1 MKNSLVRNL
10 GLAFIAVSLVSFS
23 SCKSH
28 KDVIKPTDE
37 MKEVVTPCGD
47 EEFHSDAKFF
57 RGSGIGNS
65 QDQATAKSKA
75 NLDAAR
81 NLAASINRTLKSV
94 TDRYTNE
101 RQIGENSEFEQKFE
115 DMTRDVVNQEMNNV
129 STVCAKTYQDPKDKK
144 YKVYMALEVAKDE
157 LLNNI
162 KDKISKDQK
171 LQLDYDKQK
180 FENIFNEEMEKL
192 SNERK

>member
-10 GLAFIAVSLVSFS
+10 GLAFIAVSLVSFA
-23 SCKSH
+23 SCKSQ

-129 STVCAKTYQDPKDKK
+129 STVCAKTFQDPKDKK

-180 FENIFNEEMEKL
+180 FENIFNEEMDKL

>member
-1 MKNSLVRNL
+1 MKKNLVSNL
-10 GLAFIAVSLVSFS
+10 GLAFIAVSLISVT
-23 SCKSH
+23 SCKTQQA
-28 KDVIKPTDE
+28 VVKPTE
-37 MKEVVTPCGD
+37 SMVEVVTPCSD
-47 EEFHSDAKFF
+47 DEFHSDAKFF
-57 RGSGIGNS
+57 RGAGIGNS

-115 DMTRDVVNQEMNNV
+115 EMTRDVVNQEMNNV
-129 STVCAKTYQDPKDKK
+129 STVCSKTFQDPKDKK

-180 FENIFNEEMEKL
+180 FENIFNEEMDKL
-192 SNERK
+192 ANERK

>member
-1 MKNSLVRNL
+1 MKKSLVRNL
-10 GLAFIAVSLVSFS
+10 GLAFIAVSLISFA
-23 SCKSH
+23 SCKQQQAT
-28 KDVIKPTDE
+28 VKPTDE
-37 MKEVVTPCGD
+37 MKEVITPCSD
-47 EEFHSDAKFF
+47 DEFHSDAKFF
-57 RGSGIGNS
+57 RGTGIGTS

-81 NLAASINRTLKSV
+81 NLAASINRILKGV

-129 STVCAKTYQDPKDKK
+129 STVCSKTFQDPKDKK

-192 SNERK
+192 ANERK

>member
-1 MKNSLVRNL
+1 MKKSLVRNL
-10 GLAFIAVSLVSFS
+10 GLAFIAVSLISFA
-23 SCKSH
+23 SCKTQQAT
-28 KDVIKPTDE
+28 VKPTDE
-37 MKEVVTPCGD
+37 MKEVITPCSD
-47 EEFHSDAKFF
+47 VDFHSDAKFF
-57 RGSGIGNS
+57 RGTGIGTS

-81 NLAASINRTLKSV
+81 NLAASINRTLKGV
-94 TDRYTNE
+94 ADRYTNE
-101 RQIGENSEFEQKFE
+101 RQIGANSEFEQKFE

-129 STVCAKTYQDPKDKK
+129 STVCSKMFQDKEGK
-144 YKVYMALEVAKDE
+144 YKAYQALEVAKDE

-180 FENIFNEEMEKL
+180 FENIFNEEMDKL
-192 SNERK
+192 ANERK